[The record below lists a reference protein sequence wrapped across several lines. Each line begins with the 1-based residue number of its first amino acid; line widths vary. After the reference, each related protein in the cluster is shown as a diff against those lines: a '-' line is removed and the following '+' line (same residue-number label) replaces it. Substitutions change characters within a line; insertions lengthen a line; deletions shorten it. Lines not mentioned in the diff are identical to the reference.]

1 MLLRSDS
8 PVQDVRARL
17 LRTAFLNAFWPIKS
31 MALATDIA
39 LAALDAADPAAATAL
54 VAELAGHSGAHDQL
68 ILQRARTAGVD
79 DLDAWEQRAT
89 QLQDFTRFPYD
100 VEGRDADSE
109 AQRLWAGLRE
119 YLPQVAAA
127 LALYLQRLPEGWM
140 LDLFGAPTVEQI
152 QHSGPVG
159 DSYRLP
165 EVAPY
170 EHGED
175 CPACGDVQDVCRV
188 HAGFE
193 FGLAYARALLATA
206 AADPTAR
213 NALLTRGKELQ
224 QQAPPTGDQAA
235 PADPAAGLLALLGGD
250 DLAWEQLE
258 ERHHDLEARRA
269 RAHYYRA
276 QGNEA
281 LAEKILEGTE
291 WA

>member
-17 LRTAFLNAFWPIKS
+17 LRTAYLNAFWPIKS
-31 MALATDIA
+31 MALATDMA
-39 LAALDAADPAAATAL
+39 LAALDAADPGAATAL
-54 VAELAGHSGAHDQL
+54 VQDLAGHSGAHDQL
-68 ILQRARTAGVD
+68 ILQRARAADVP
-79 DLDAWEQRAT
+79 DLDTWEQRAT

-100 VEGRDADSE
+100 IQGRDADSE

-127 LALYLQRLPEGWM
+127 LALYLQRLSEGWM
-140 LDLFGAPTVEQI
+140 LDLFGAPTVAQI
-152 QHSGPVG
+152 RHSGPVG
-159 DSYRLP
+159 ESYRLP

-170 EHGED
+170 EHGD

-193 FGLAYARALLATA
+193 FGLAYARTLLATA
-206 AADPTAR
+206 AVDSTALDG
-213 NALLTRGKELQ
+213 LLARHQELQ
-224 QQAPPTGDQAA
+224 QVPSTGDQAA
-235 PADPAAGLLALLGGD
+235 PADLAGGLLALLGTD
-250 DLAWEQLE
+250 YQAWEQLE
-258 ERHHDLEARRA
+258 ERHHELEMRRA
-269 RAHYYRA
+269 RADYYRA

-281 LAEKILEGTE
+281 LAQKILEGTE

>member
-8 PVQDVRARL
+8 PVHDVRARL
-17 LRTAFLNAFWPIKS
+17 LRTAYLNAFWPIKS
-31 MALATDIA
+31 MALATDMA
-39 LAALDAADPAAATAL
+39 LAALDAADPGAATAL
-54 VAELAGHSGAHDQL
+54 VQDLAGHSGAHDQL
-68 ILQRARTAGVD
+68 ILQRARAADVP
-79 DLDAWEQRAT
+79 DLDTWEQRAT

-100 VEGRDADSE
+100 IQGRDADSE

-140 LDLFGAPTVEQI
+140 LDLFGAPTVAQI
-152 QHSGPVG
+152 RHSGPVG
-159 DSYRLP
+159 ESYRLP

-193 FGLAYARALLATA
+193 FGVAYARTLLATA
-206 AADPTAR
+206 AADPTA
-213 NALLTRGKELQ
+213 LVDLTTRHQELQ
-224 QQAPPTGDQAA
+224 QTASTGDQAA
-235 PADPAAGLLALLGGD
+235 PTDPAAGLLALLGSD
-250 DLAWEQLE
+250 YQAWEQLQG
-258 ERHHDLEARRA
+258 RHHELESRRA
-269 RAHYYRA
+269 RADYYRA

-281 LAEKILEGTE
+281 LAQKILEGTE